1 MRGERTGACL
11 PVHLQNGSK
20 RLKKCRLRRDDLDPR
35 VKKEY
40 KVLMVLTDT
49 ALPGPARKERV
60 PDIIRTHFIIGTRS
74 RALHAKKKKQRNES
88 D

>member
-1 MRGERTGACL
+1 M
-11 PVHLQNGSK
+11 HLQNGSK
-20 RLKKCRLRRDDLDPR
+20 RLKKCLLRRDDLDPR

-60 PDIIRTHFIIGTRS
+60 PDIIRAHFIMGTHS
-74 RALHAKKKKQRNES
+74 RALHVLKKKTAE
-88 D
+88 

>member
-1 MRGERTGACL
+1 M
-11 PVHLQNGSK
+11 HLQNGSK
-20 RLKKCRLRRDDLDPR
+20 RLKKCRLRRDDLGPR
-35 VKKEY
+35 VKREY

-74 RALHAKKKKQRNES
+74 RALHAKKKKQRKES